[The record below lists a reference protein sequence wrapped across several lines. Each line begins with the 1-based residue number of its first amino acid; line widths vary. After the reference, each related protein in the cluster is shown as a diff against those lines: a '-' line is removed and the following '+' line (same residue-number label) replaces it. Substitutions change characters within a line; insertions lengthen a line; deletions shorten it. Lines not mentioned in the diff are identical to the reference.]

1 MILQAG
7 NDCYLTQTADV
18 PLVERVFE
26 NQVLIYSAEQVKE
39 WKEIPS
45 SEKDRM
51 FAEKNFVD
59 VDSLDYAALQR
70 LDGLVSEV
78 TLHINSAG
86 LNDAQAVEMQKYF
99 PSWEQ
104 VVSSMPALLVEE
116 GTGFTQQ
123 GTLPVGFRVQ
133 YEGKLYE
140 VIKEHIPSKD
150 VNPNRGFE
158 GYYQQ
163 VVAYGDPIGPKGPN
177 ADVFKNNI

>member
-7 NDCYLTQTADV
+7 LDCYLTQAADV
-18 PLVERVFE
+18 PLAERIFE
-26 NQVLIYSAEQVKE
+26 NQVLIYSAEQLSE

-59 VDSLDYAALQR
+59 VDNLDYDALKR
-70 LDGLVSEV
+70 MDSLVNEV
-78 TLHINSAG
+78 SLHINSAG
-86 LNDAQAVEMQKYF
+86 LNDVQAVEMQKYF

-104 VVSSMPALLVEE
+104 VVSSMPALLVEV

-123 GTLPVGFRVQ
+123 GTLPVGFRLQ

-140 VIKEHIPSKD
+140 VIKEHAPETGVVPGKD
-150 VNPNRGFE
+150 MAHFLEVC
-158 GYYQQ
+158 
-163 VVAYGDPIGPKGPN
+163 I
-177 ADVFKNNI
+177 

>member
-86 LNDAQAVEMQKYF
+86 LTDAQAVETQKYF

-104 VVSSMPALLVEE
+104 VVSGIPALLIEQ
-116 GTGFTQQ
+116 GAGFAQT

-133 YEGKLYE
+133 HEGKLYE
-140 VIKEHIPSKD
+140 VTQEHAPKLGVVPGKD
-150 VNPNRGFE
+150 MEHFRE
-158 GYYQQ
+158 
-163 VVAYGDPIGPKGPN
+163 VVI
-177 ADVFKNNI
+177 

>member
-7 NDCYLTQTADV
+7 LDCYLTQAADV
-18 PLVERVFE
+18 PLAERVFE
-26 NQVLIYSAEQVKE
+26 NQVLIYSAEQVNE

-104 VVSSMPALLVEE
+104 VVSGIPALLIEE
-116 GTGFTQQ
+116 GAGFTQT

-133 YEGKLYE
+133 CEGKLYE
-140 VIKEHIPSKD
+140 VVKEHTPEQGVVPGKD
-150 VNPNRGFE
+150 MAHFLEVC
-158 GYYQQ
+158 
-163 VVAYGDPIGPKGPN
+163 I
-177 ADVFKNNI
+177 